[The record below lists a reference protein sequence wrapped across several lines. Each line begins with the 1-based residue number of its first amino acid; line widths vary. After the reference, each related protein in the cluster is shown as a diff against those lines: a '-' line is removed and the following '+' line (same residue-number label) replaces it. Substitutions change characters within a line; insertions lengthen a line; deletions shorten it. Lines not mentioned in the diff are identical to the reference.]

1 MDHHRHILECYCH
14 RFDTGPVAWD
24 TDHMMGFI
32 KAVVI
37 LALVLFAFGTV
48 CAVISA
54 WRQGVLGR
62 DMDAVKSGLARVYL
76 RIKKF
81 AQQKNT
87 D

>member
-1 MDHHRHILECYCH
+1 
-14 RFDTGPVAWD
+14 
-24 TDHMMGFI
+24 MMGFI

-37 LALVLFAFGTV
+37 LALVLFSFGTV

-62 DMDAVKSGLARVYL
+62 DIAVIKSGLARVYL

>member
-1 MDHHRHILECYCH
+1 MI
-14 RFDTGPVAWD
+14 
-24 TDHMMGFI
+24 GFI

-37 LALVLFAFGTV
+37 FALVLLAFGTV

-62 DMDAVKSGLARVYL
+62 DIAVIKTGLHRVFL

-81 AQQKNT
+81 TQRKNK
-87 D
+87 

>member
-1 MDHHRHILECYCH
+1 
-14 RFDTGPVAWD
+14 
-24 TDHMMGFI
+24 MMGFI

-37 LALVLFAFGTV
+37 FALVLFVFATM

-62 DMDAVKSGLARVYL
+62 DVAIIKTDLHRVYL

-81 AQQKNT
+81 AQRK
-87 D
+87 